1 MGIMRNTTLKIIK
14 NEFRES
20 KRLLPECKPKAL
32 NPPRFEV
39 ELIDMRNPNVRWFYS
54 LIKM

>member
-1 MGIMRNTTLKIIK
+1 MRNTTLKIIK

-32 NPPRFEV
+32 NPPRFEID
-39 ELIDMRNPNVRWFYS
+39 LIDMRNPNVRWFYS

>member
-1 MGIMRNTTLKIIK
+1 MTTLKIIK

-32 NPPRFEV
+32 NPYKFDESPEH
-39 ELIDMRNPNVRWFYS
+39 LIDFSNKGIKFFYS

>member
-1 MGIMRNTTLKIIK
+1 MRNTTLKIIK

-32 NPPRFEV
+32 NPYKFDESPEH
-39 ELIDMRNPNVRWFYS
+39 LIDFSNKGIKFFYS